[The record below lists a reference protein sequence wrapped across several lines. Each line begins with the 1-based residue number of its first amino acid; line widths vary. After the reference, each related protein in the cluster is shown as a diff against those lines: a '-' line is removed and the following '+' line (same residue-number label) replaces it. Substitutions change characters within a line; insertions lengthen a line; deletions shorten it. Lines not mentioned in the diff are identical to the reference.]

1 MMQLF
6 IFLTLEEIGRGG
18 LFDFGATLP
27 LLIIQFAILTFVLNV
42 ILYNPILNTLNDRN
56 EYLLTT
62 LTQASNLLNEAN
74 LITEKYELDLQNKR
88 KQVQTDLAASEK
100 IYKQVWELE
109 LQMIQKECD
118 AYVTKYNTYLSTEKE
133 SAFKI
138 LETKIDSLGV
148 QILGKLFGDQL

>member
-1 MMQLF
+1 MHLF

-42 ILYNPILNTLNDRN
+42 ILYNPILNILNERN
-56 EYLLTT
+56 EYLLST
-62 LTQASNLLNEAN
+62 LTQASDLLNEAN
-74 LITEKYELDLQNKR
+74 LITEKYELDLQTKR
-88 KQVQTDLAASEK
+88 KQVQTDLATSEK
-100 IYKQVWELE
+100 VFKQVWELE

-118 AYVTKYNTYLSTEKE
+118 AYVKKYNTYLLTEKE
-133 SAFKI
+133 NAFKV

-148 QILGKLFGDQL
+148 QILGKLFGDNL